1 MNERNK
7 SFHLTL
13 IQPHKQFKITFTR
26 LKINKYTKYLVGIQ
40 NNKLTNSNL

>member
-13 IQPHKQFKITFTR
+13 KQLQKQFEITFTR

-40 NNKLTNSNL
+40 NNKQTNSNL